1 VANDVSYI
9 MGGDSPA
16 NVIAS
21 GYAFGARSFD
31 VAGALKFMVHSATK
45 SGTGPHGGSERPY
58 LDEYLKNG
66 YIAVG
71 TDGMR
76 ESAASIGLEYAS
88 ADFATSRLAD
98 TLGDHD
104 DDATLLKHSG
114 SWRSIF
120 DPESRLIRPRLAD
133 GSFVKGWDPEH
144 LMPRHHSWD
153 VANQFGF
160 EEGSSLQYSLMIPFD
175 YAGVMAAMGGDEQE
189 LPRLE
194 KFFSTTTGWGVPGFT
209 VGNEPDFCTPY
220 VYLWTSQPWKVAEVV
235 EKTRREAFHTGPAGV
250 PGNDDLGATSGVYVW
265 SALGLY
271 PVIPGVGAVALGSPL
286 FKHVVLEIGGGKRL
300 EIDRSGEG
308 IYVQSARLNGDALNS
323 AWLPLDRLNAQI
335 NRLQFVM
342 GTTPNRSWATG
353 DADRPPSYKVTDE
366 R

>member
-1 VANDVSYI
+1 MRN
-9 MGGDSPA
+9 
-16 NVIAS
+16 AS
-21 GYAFGARSFD
+21 NAPLR
-31 VAGALKFMVHSATK
+31 
-45 SGTGPHGGSERPY
+45 
-58 LDEYLKNG
+58 
-66 YIAVG
+66 
-71 TDGMR
+71 
-76 ESAASIGLEYAS
+76 
-88 ADFATSRLAD
+88 
-98 TLGDHD
+98 
-104 DDATLLKHSG
+104 LLKHSG

-235 EKTRREAFHTGPAGV
+235 DKTRREAFHTGPAGV

-286 FKHVVLEIGGGKRL
+286 FKHALLEIGGGKRL

-308 IYVQSARLNGDALNS
+308 IYVQSARLNGKALNS

-335 NRLQFVM
+335 NRLRFVM

-353 DADRPPSYKVTDE
+353 DADRPPSYKGTDE